1 MYIKTATTIEEQI
14 AKLRK
19 RGLTISDE
27 DKAKE
32 ILSDIGYYRLGFYW
46 FPYEK
51 GYPKKNKGIISLCRE
66 QNLRMR

>member
-1 MYIKTATTIEEQI
+1 MYIKTATTIDEQI

-27 DKAKE
+27 GKARE

-46 FPYEK
+46 FPD
-51 GYPKKNKGIISLCRE
+51 
-66 QNLRMR
+66 